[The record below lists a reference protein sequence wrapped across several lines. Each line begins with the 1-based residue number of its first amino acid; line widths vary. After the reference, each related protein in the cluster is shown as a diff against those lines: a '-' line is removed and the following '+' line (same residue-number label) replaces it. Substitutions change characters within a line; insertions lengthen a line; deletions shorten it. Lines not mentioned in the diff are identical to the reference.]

1 MDIEQAH
8 LGSVHGPKM
17 LELKECWNTTLRCRV
32 WVLNGP
38 VWSQDSLVLVCPLP
52 VRIFYE
58 STIMFDSLVWFVLFV
73 VVVVGLSVSI
83 CLFCLICLV

>member
-1 MDIEQAH
+1 MEQSPRA
-8 LGSVHGPKM
+8 LGMAPSCQC
-17 LELKECWNTTLRCRV
+17 LDTTLKNMVCF
-32 WVLNGP
+32 LDGP

-73 VVVVGLSVSI
+73 VVVVVGLSVSI